1 MIRDIFDNIKHGQD
15 VRQNLIKLKA
25 ELKEEFQKTSL
36 LYYMGGD
43 YSILEELLTHE
54 DAKVRKNTAL
64 IIGEL
69 KIPAFLDKLYHGYE
83 TETQLFVKSAYLTA
97 MKGFDYTNLL
107 PDLKE
112 RWNNLNQMETEES
125 NKKHIQEEIKCLSDL
140 IIAKEGIVKHKFTGY
155 DVPSKMVLLTN
166 RNYKNITLDQLKGI
180 QAKEFNAGVIL
191 KTDHLKE
198 ILEIRT
204 YSELLFVV
212 EDLKTCKMDVEE
224 AASAIAG
231 SSLIEFLNKR
241 HKGSEPY
248 YFRIE
253 LKSKLPLDKK
263 SAFAKKLGT
272 EITRL
277 SNQKLINSASN
288 YEFELRIIENKEGN
302 LNVLIKLYTLK
313 DERFLYRKNVIAASI
328 QPVNAAFVAELAK
341 EYMKE
346 DAQVLDPFCGVGTML
361 IERNYLVPANTMYG
375 LDIYADAINKGKE
388 NAKEAHTIIHYIN
401 RDFFDFKHEYL
412 FDEIFTNMP
421 RAIGHK
427 DEDEILGIYRRFFEK
442 APEHLKHEAII
453 IMYTHNRDYVKKLA
467 GKRIYRMEAEYE
479 ISKKEGAYLMIIR
492 YMDKTSKE

>member
-1 MIRDIFDNIKHGQD
+1 MIRDLFDSIKQGQD

-54 DAKVRKNTAL
+54 DAKVRKNAAL
-64 IIGEL
+64 IMGEL
-69 KIPAFLDKLYHGYE
+69 KIPAFLHRLYHAYE
-83 TETQLFVKSAYLTA
+83 VENQLFVKSAYLTA
-97 MKGFDYTNLL
+97 LKGFDYTNLL
-107 PDLKE
+107 PALKE
-112 RWNNLNQMETEES
+112 RWNDLNQMEIEES
-125 NKKHIQEEIKCLSDL
+125 NKKHIQEELRCLSEL
-140 IIAKEGIVKHKFTGY
+140 IIAKEGMEKHEFTGY

-166 RNYKNITLDQLKGI
+166 RNFKNITLDQLKGI
-180 QAKEFNAGVIL
+180 QAKEFNAGILL
-191 KTDHLKE
+191 KTDHLEE
-198 ILEIRT
+198 ILWIRT
-204 YSELLFVV
+204 YSELLFILD
-212 EDLKTCKMDVEE
+212 DLKTCRMNVEE
-224 AASAIAG
+224 AADAIAG

-241 HKGSEPY
+241 HKGKEPY

-263 SAFAKKLGT
+263 STLAKKLGT
-272 EITRL
+272 EITRR
-277 SNQKLINSASN
+277 SNQKLVNSASN
-288 YEFELRIIENKEGN
+288 YEFELRLIENKEGN
-302 LNVLIKLYTLK
+302 FNVLVKLYTLK
-313 DERFLYRKNVIAASI
+313 DERFLYRKNTIAASI
-328 QPVNAAFVAELAK
+328 QPVNAAFLAELAK

-361 IERNYLVPANTMYG
+361 IERNYLVQANTMYG
-375 LDIYADAINKGKE
+375 LDIYADAIQKGQE
-388 NAKEAHTIIHYIN
+388 NTKEAHAIIHYIN

-427 DEDEILGIYRRFFEK
+427 EEDEIFRIYRRFFEK
-442 APEHLKHEAII
+442 APEHLKHEGVI

-467 GKRIYRMEAEYE
+467 GKNIYSLEAEYE
-479 ISKKEGAYLMIIR
+479 ISKKEGAYLMVLR